1 MYGYISELQGTPL
14 IPKPFAMVF
23 PTNESFPRNVLGALN
38 IFTQTPIDYR
48 YIVLED
54 WPF

>member
-23 PTNESFPRNVLGALN
+23 PTNESFPRNVLGAPKNFHTNTYKL
-38 IFTQTPIDYR
+38 
-48 YIVLED
+48 
-54 WPF
+54 